1 VTAQRGLLDT
11 SVFIAMESGRP
22 VDFGGFPLEQF
33 VCTISLG
40 ELHLG
45 VHTAA
50 NAENRSIRMATLE
63 ELAGLQ
69 LLDVDSAAA
78 AQWGRLRFRL
88 REAGRRVNVND
99 LWIASVALAHNL
111 PVVTQDEDFNVLV
124 DLGGPAV
131 IMV

>member
-1 VTAQRGLLDT
+1 VTPKRGLLDT
-11 SVFIAMESGRP
+11 SVLIAIESGRP
-22 VDFGGFPLEQF
+22 VDFGSFPLEQF

-45 VHTAA
+45 VHTAP

-63 ELAGLQ
+63 ELASLK
-69 LLDVDSAAA
+69 LLEVDSSAAA
-78 AQWGRLRFRL
+78 HWGRLRFRL
-88 REAGRRVNVND
+88 KESGQEVNVND

-111 PVVTQDEDFNVLV
+111 PVVTQDEDFTVLV

>member
-1 VTAQRGLLDT
+1 MTPKRGLLDT
-11 SVFIAMESGRP
+11 SVLIALETGRRI
-22 VDFGGFPLEQF
+22 DFGGFPLEQF

-45 VHTAA
+45 VHTAPD
-50 NAENRSIRMATLE
+50 AENRSIRMATLE

-69 LLDVDSAAA
+69 LLTVDSNAA

-88 REAGRRVNVND
+88 RESGRRVNVND
-99 LWIASVALAHNL
+99 LWIAAIALANNL
-111 PVVTQDEDFNVLV
+111 PVITQDEDFNVLV

-131 IMV
+131 VMV

>member
-1 VTAQRGLLDT
+1 MTPKRGLLDT
-11 SVFIAMESGRP
+11 SVLIAMESGRP
-22 VDFGGFPLEQF
+22 VDFSGFPLEQF
-33 VCTISLG
+33 VCTITLG

-45 VHTAA
+45 VHRAP

-63 ELAGLQ
+63 ELTGVQ
-69 LLDVDSAAA
+69 LLDIDSAAA

-99 LWIASVALAHNL
+99 LWIAAVALAHNL
-111 PVVTQDEDFNVLV
+111 PVITQDEDFNALV